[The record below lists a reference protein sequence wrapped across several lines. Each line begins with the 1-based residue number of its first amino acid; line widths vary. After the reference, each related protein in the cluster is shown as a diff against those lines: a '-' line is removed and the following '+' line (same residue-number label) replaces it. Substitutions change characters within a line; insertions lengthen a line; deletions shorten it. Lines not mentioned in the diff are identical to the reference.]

1 VNTINKSYAI
11 NDKECRMHDDGA
23 GKLQLVNVRMQ
34 KIRIIIL
41 QKFFSL
47 ETRVIR
53 FFYSELQRVEG
64 I

>member
-1 VNTINKSYAI
+1 
-11 NDKECRMHDDGA
+11 MHDDGA